1 MAGAPM
7 ARPPQPDR
15 AWVEGMQD
23 ATAVRLTMDQQTP
36 AKPSLQEIVLRAL
49 RIAASTVAIVELLR
63 NQWTGGVLAA
73 MAWLLFTQVERLR
86 SSADERTGNGSN

>member
-1 MAGAPM
+1 
-7 ARPPQPDR
+7 
-15 AWVEGMQD
+15 MQD
-23 ATAVRLTMDQQTP
+23 ATAVTSTMDQQTP
-36 AKPSLQEIVLRAL
+36 AKPSLQDIVLRVL
-49 RIAASTVAIVELLR
+49 RIAACTVAIVELLR

>member
-1 MAGAPM
+1 
-7 ARPPQPDR
+7 
-15 AWVEGMQD
+15 MQD
-23 ATAVRLTMDQQTP
+23 ATAVTSTMDQQTP
-36 AKPSLQEIVLRAL
+36 AKPSIQDIVLRVL

>member
-1 MAGAPM
+1 
-7 ARPPQPDR
+7 
-15 AWVEGMQD
+15 MQD
-23 ATAVRLTMDQQTP
+23 ATAVTSTMDQQTP
-36 AKPSLQEIVLRAL
+36 AKPSLQDIVLRVL